1 MQTSNLALRSGL
13 PRACASFPPWQG
25 LHFAFTHSYPGF
37 RMAYFQRHV
46 FFCVNERQPPDA
58 CCAAHDSVRMQVH
71 AKDRIKKLGLNGA
84 GKVRINKAGCLDR
97 CDEGPCLVVY
107 PEGVWYTYV
116 DERDIDEIVDQ
127 HLAGGRIV
135 ERLRLP

>member
-1 MQTSNLALRSGL
+1 MQT
-13 PRACASFPPWQG
+13 
-25 LHFAFTHSYPGF
+25 Y
-37 RMAYFQRHV
+37 
-46 FFCVNERQPPDA
+46 
-58 CCAAHDSVRMQVH
+58 
-71 AKDRIKKLGLNGA
+71 AKDRIKKLGMNGA

-116 DERDIDEIVDQ
+116 DQRDIDEIIDRHIV
-127 HLAGGRIV
+127 GGAVV